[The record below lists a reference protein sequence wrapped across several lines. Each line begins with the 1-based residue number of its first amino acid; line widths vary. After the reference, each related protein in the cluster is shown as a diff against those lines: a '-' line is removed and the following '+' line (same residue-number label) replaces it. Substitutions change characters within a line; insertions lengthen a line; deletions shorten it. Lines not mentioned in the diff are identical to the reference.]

1 MENATLFK
9 NYMTLLGEIHGK
21 AISDTLKTA
30 YWEILEEYT
39 DDQCHRA
46 FDVAIKT
53 CKFFPKP
60 AELIE
65 FIEGPSNNKA
75 TEAWIKV
82 DQAVKRVGN
91 YASVRFDDP
100 AIHSCIEVMG
110 GWEALGQT
118 SAHEWKWKQ
127 KEFEK
132 LYSIMSRRQEHPDVL
147 LGLCDRQN
155 ITMGFRKAPENIVQ
169 IGGSKDDLVS
179 LPDAGRPEAG
189 PEPVAPKRRV
199 GAGPGQEL

>member
-1 MENATLFK
+1 MKNKQLFK
-9 NYMTLLGEIHGK
+9 ELLTLIGEK
-21 AISDTLKTA
+21 YATEVSKSMAKLVWQALKPFPDEECKTA
-30 YWEILEEYT
+30 MEHIILYGRFYK
-39 DDQCHRA
+39 DLLPDLMDR
-46 FDVAIKT
+46 
-53 CKFFPKP
+53 
-60 AELIE
+60 L
-65 FIEGPSNNKA
+65 EGSQNTKA

-155 ITMGFRKAPENIVQ
+155 ISRGFRKAPENIVQ

-179 LPDAGRPEAG
+179 LHDARRPKAG

-199 GAGPGQEL
+199 GAGTG